1 MAPVGAITDAVRW
14 PVRRASPTIQRSL
27 RELGQAERV
36 KQLDT
41 NCLKPLDTFRL
52 REQLRGDGTL
62 VEEAGPIR
70 LTRNYSF
77 DSPSAAATIIV
88 GSNRN
93 GPATWKDHMN
103 RSLATNRAATTGAP
117 I

>member
-1 MAPVGAITDAVRW
+1 MGAVPAEAEAVDDPRGFIVLAGAVGPARDGGMSAGY
-14 PVRRASPTIQRSL
+14 L
-27 RELGQAERV
+27 
-36 KQLDT
+36 
-41 NCLKPLDTFRL
+41 RL

-62 VEEAGPIR
+62 VEEAGQIR

-77 DSPSAAATIIV
+77 DSPSAAAMIIV

-103 RSLATNRAATTGAP
+103 RTLAANRAASTGAP